1 MWCLTI
7 YFLRHHGAVWG
18 VWGCWSFRT
27 VNLLQWSILLICF
40 YAHNNDV
47 ILHKGYC
54 INDQSAC
61 ALHSLTSF
69 STWNKFWI
77 LSSLGT
83 AVHGLL
89 NFKSGPC
96 TLSMSKMSSSKAE
109 TTLVSNL
116 CSWVQGLSFL
126 QNFCGNSMMD
136 LQDSLQ
142 LSPAR
147 KHVVV
152 EWTEP
157 SATRKSCAIPF
168 AYLLPAFLFA
178 NLGDGDT
185 QFCQGN
191 AWVQTG
197 SNSSSETVGKITSA
211 S

>member
-1 MWCLTI
+1 MPYNL
-7 YFLRHHGAVWG
+7 FPQASWG
-18 VWGCWSFRT
+18 RVWGCLSFRT
-27 VNLLQWSILLICF
+27 VNQLQWSILLICF
-40 YAHNNDV
+40 YALNNDV
-47 ILHKGYC
+47 ILHNGYC

-61 ALHSLTSF
+61 ALHSLTTF

-89 NFKSGPC
+89 NLKSGPFI
-96 TLSMSKMSSSKAE
+96 LSMSKMSSSKAKP
-109 TTLVSNL
+109 TPVSDL

-126 QNFCGNSMMD
+126 QRICGNSMLD
-136 LQDSLQ
+136 LQGSLQ

-147 KHVVV
+147 RHVVV

-157 SATRKSCAIPF
+157 SAARNSC
-168 AYLLPAFLFA
+168 AYLLPEFLFA
-178 NLGDGDT
+178 NVEDGGT

-191 AWVQTG
+191 AWIQTG